1 MSYYRTVLAD
11 FPLSYYTLDEVK
23 SGTVD
28 YYSQLISSYPTY
40 QAVRDSFTSYEAIS
54 GQAVLDYSGNN
65 NNGSVSGIS
74 GSKIM
79 PLVAG
84 GIYGT
89 LISNET
95 TIFYDTPGLANKYYS
110 DNPFSIEVWAKLPNT
125 NSSLVPIVADTSS
138 QIGIYCQNG
147 DIVFKV
153 YSNILRYKVS
163 NNKAMHIVASYNKN
177 SLSIYAN
184 GLKVASKQLNNVLFT
199 NTNTAFVTGPS
210 PTNNYFVIDSVA
222 FYRYNLSNS
231 KIALHYQQGIKE
243 LDYSQIVYPD
253 GGYLFSLNHSKIR
266 PVARYY
272 YPGTKTW
279 DQIADENVIVSTSGD
294 YITFLETSNAGT
306 KIFTFTE
313 TIIIPSSLGVTSSQ
327 ISWDDDVDNIIVQV
341 SRDNSTWQVCKN
353 NSPIPYFNKND
364 GITSGLLYLKFTMSS
379 SNTSTDLPIFR
390 SLSLDFFSGL
400 DFYADNSSDK
410 IYSIKDYAIS
420 RYNHPIISYNDY
432 NGLRML
438 DGGGINLDSVNP
450 YRSVEM
456 IFTPVAGQNILYSSN
471 TKILEWNSS
480 GVITKSGISGV
491 YINGVDHTASTNI
504 SSFLTNGMPHH
515 IVLVLNSQATSNTR
529 FNYNQDGSKSGGAN
543 VYSNIAIYPDALSSS
558 QATVHY
564 QLYTRQYAIS
574 VSDTAFSISESVTGN
589 DSTAYLINNTEYQ
602 SSNI

>member
-23 SGTVD
+23 SGAID
-28 YYSQLISSYPTY
+28 YYSQIISSYPTY
-40 QAVRDSFTSYEAIS
+40 QAVRDAFDSYEEIS

-79 PLVAG
+79 PLVSG

-95 TIFYDTPGLANKYYS
+95 TISYNTPGLANKYYA

-125 NSSLVPIVADTSS
+125 SSALVPIVADVSS
-138 QIGIYCQNG
+138 QIGIYYQNG
-147 DIVFKV
+147 DVIFKV
-153 YSNILRYKVS
+153 YSNILRYKSS

-177 SLSIYAN
+177 SLSLYFN
-184 GLKVASKQLNNVLFT
+184 GLRVATKQLNNVLFT
-199 NTNTAFVTGPS
+199 NTTTSFVTGPA
-210 PTNNYFVIDSVA
+210 PTNNYFVVDSVA
-222 FYRYNLSNS
+222 FYRYNLSS
-231 KIALHYQQGIKE
+231 LKIALHYQQGVKE

-279 DQIADENVIVSTSGD
+279 DQIADDNVIVPANSN
-294 YITFLETSNAGT
+294 YITFLETSTPGA
-306 KIFTFTE
+306 KQFTFTE
-313 TIIIPSSLGVTSSQ
+313 TIIIPSSLDVTSSQ
-327 ISWDDDVDNIIVQV
+327 LSWEDDVDNILVQV
-341 SRDNSTWQVCKN
+341 SLDGNVWQNCKN

-364 GITSGLLYLKFTMSS
+364 GMTSGLIYLKVTMSS
-379 SNTSTDLPIFR
+379 SDTSTDLPILR
-390 SLSLDFFSGL
+390 SLSLDFFSNL
-400 DFYADNSSDK
+400 DFYADNSSDR
-410 IYSIKDYAIS
+410 IYSVKDYAIS

-438 DGGGINLDSVNP
+438 DGGGINLDSANP
-450 YRSVEM
+450 YRTVEM
-456 IFTPVAGQNILYSSN
+456 IFTPVAGQNVLFSSN
-471 TKILEWNSS
+471 TKIFEWNSS
-480 GVITKSGISGV
+480 GLINKSGISAI
-491 YINGVDHTASTNI
+491 YINGVDHTSSTNI

-515 IVLVLNSQATSNTR
+515 VVLVLSSQATSNTR

-543 VYSNIAIYPDALSSS
+543 VYSNIAIYPEALTSS
-558 QATVHY
+558 QATTHY
-564 QLYTRQYAIS
+564 QLYTKQYVLS
-574 VSDTAFSISESVTGN
+574 VSDTSFSIAESVLGN